1 MKKLFY
7 CLLVAFGLSLLAT
20 SCEKD
25 PSGDES
31 SIIGAWMW
39 EKTLYEDGEWE
50 YAEDDDWD
58 DWDDYVV
65 FYEDGEG
72 AFVFYD
78 RSDDEYIFDEFF
90 EWELKGDSL
99 IVFYE
104 DDRETM
110 DVIKLTSKEFVVEVD
125 GDVEYYKKVKGLDI
139 F

>member
-7 CLLVAFGLSLLAT
+7 CLLVVFGLSLLAT

-25 PSGDES
+25 PLGDES
-31 SIIGAWMW
+31 NIIGAWMW

-50 YAEDDDWD
+50 YAEDDNWV

-104 DDRETM
+104 DGRVTLH
-110 DVIKLTSKEFVVEVD
+110 VIKLTSKEFVVEVD

>member
-7 CLLVAFGLSLLAT
+7 CLLVAFGFSLLAT

-25 PSGDES
+25 PSGGES
-31 SIIGAWMW
+31 DIIGAWMW

-58 DWDDYVV
+58 DWDDYLV

-99 IVFYE
+99 VVFFE
-104 DDRETM
+104 DGRETL

-125 GDVEYYKKVKGLDI
+125 GEVEYYKKVKGLDI